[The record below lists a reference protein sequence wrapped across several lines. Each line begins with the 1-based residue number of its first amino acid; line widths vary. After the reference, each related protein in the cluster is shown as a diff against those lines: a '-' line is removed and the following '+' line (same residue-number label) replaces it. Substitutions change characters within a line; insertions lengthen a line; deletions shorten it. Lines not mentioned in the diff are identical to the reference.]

1 MLFKSTEFKA
11 EDINE
16 SKRTFAGYASTW
28 DLDQGGDVI
37 HKGAFKKTISERG
50 NQVKVLWQHDQNQPI
65 GLPISMTEDSKGLL
79 VEAKLSNTT
88 LGNDVIELLKDGVV
102 NQMSI
107 GYSIPANKS
116 EVNSKGIRDISEVK
130 LFEFSP
136 VTFPMNESAII
147 TGAKNMRDAL
157 AMGRIEQK
165 DLQQVQE
172 LLKDLSTLL
181 AVGEPPKKHSLL
193 DNQPSELEQLSAV
206 LSNFKLKL

>member
-1 MLFKSTEFKA
+1 MLFKSTQFKA

-28 DLDQGGDVI
+28 DLDQGGDII

-65 GLPISMTEDSKGLL
+65 GLPVSMVEDSKGLL

-116 EVNSKGIRDISEVK
+116 EINAKGFRDISEVK
-130 LFEFSP
+130 LYEFSP

-181 AVGEPPKKHSLL
+181 AEGEPRKHSLV
-193 DNQPSELEQLSAV
+193 DNQPSELEQLKAEI
-206 LSNFKLKL
+206 LNLKL